1 MTRVAGR
8 KTECE
13 KQNCVFDQILDQ
25 GAVGRKMMFEM
36 TQKRTQRDKKIV
48 LKRKETMNLMDG

>member
-1 MTRVAGR
+1 V
-8 KTECE
+8 KS
-13 KQNCVFDQILDQ
+13 KIVSFDQILDQ